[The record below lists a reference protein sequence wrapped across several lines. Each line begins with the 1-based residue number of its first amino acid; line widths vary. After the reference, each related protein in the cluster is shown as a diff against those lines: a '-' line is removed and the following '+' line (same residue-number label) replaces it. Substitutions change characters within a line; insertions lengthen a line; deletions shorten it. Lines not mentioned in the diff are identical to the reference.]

1 MAVLYGQLDGDL
13 AATSGVHQSDDAV
26 KAILTGATVTM
37 MASALLQ
44 NGPTRLTEVRDGL
57 EDWLTE
63 RGYESVD
70 QARGSLSYSSVPD
83 PGVFERTSYM
93 KTLTSYVPTW

>member
-1 MAVLYGQLDGDL
+1 
-13 AATSGVHQSDDAV
+13 
-26 KAILTGATVTM
+26 M
-37 MASALLQ
+37 MASALLEH
-44 NGPTRLTEVRDGL
+44 GPERLTETRDGL
-57 EDWLTE
+57 QAWLTE
-63 RGYESVD
+63 RGYESVT

>member
-1 MAVLYGQLDGDL
+1 VE
-13 AATSGVHQSDDAV
+13 S
-26 KAILTGATVTM
+26 
-37 MASALLQ
+37 
-44 NGPTRLTEVRDGL
+44 
-57 EDWLTE
+57 WLSE
-63 RGYESVD
+63 RGYDTVD